1 MKLRR
6 HKKLLQNQEV
16 IQLQETN
23 SQNAFA
29 ILHGTDKNAIKEL
42 ICNENS
48 DNQQLRQ
55 NLR

>member
-16 IQLQETN
+16 IQFQETN

>member
-6 HKKLLQNQEV
+6 HKKLLLKQE

-23 SQNAFA
+23 SPNAFA
-29 ILHGTDKNAIKEL
+29 ILHGTNKNAIKEL

-48 DNQQLRQ
+48 DNQQLRE